1 MFFICDEGSHAE
13 TKCAPGLHFDEET
26 GTCTWP
32 NILNLENCQD
42 QNRKLDDGF
51 TCPTDG
57 IGKRDK
63 AGQIVAHPHYP
74 HPTDCQKFYACLN
87 GIEPTAVICEVG
99 KVYNED
105 TMLCDEPANVEGC
118 ETWYDVDE
126 PAE

>member
-1 MFFICDEGSHAE
+1 M
-13 TKCAPGLHFDEET
+13 
-26 GTCTWP
+26 
-32 NILNLENCQD
+32 
-42 QNRKLDDGF
+42 
-51 TCPTDG
+51 CPVDG

-63 AGQIVAHPHYP
+63 AGQIIAHPHYP

-126 PAE
+126 PKE